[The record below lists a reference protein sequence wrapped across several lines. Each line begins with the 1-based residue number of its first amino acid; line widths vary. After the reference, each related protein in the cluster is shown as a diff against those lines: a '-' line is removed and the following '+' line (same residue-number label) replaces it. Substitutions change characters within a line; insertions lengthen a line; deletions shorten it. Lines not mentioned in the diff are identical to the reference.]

1 MRRAMDR
8 LQRNYKWPASLSAVA
23 LMLLSFLVI
32 LLPLYMAIR
41 MIIGKFN
48 FAIGHLSAVLT
59 SMEHFVH
66 RYEEQY
72 GIDLITRENISSFT
86 GWLANALPSLLGA
99 TFQTLTATAIMYF
112 VLYFLLTQQTLV
124 DRILYRL
131 APFERESTGRLQDQV
146 NALVFSNA
154 VGIPLIALLQAVVA
168 LIGYWIIGV
177 QEPLF
182 WFVVTFFTAMLPI
195 IGAAFA
201 YVPLSILSF
210 ADGHT
215 TQGIIL
221 LLFGLLVIGTVDNF
235 FRLWLQKKIGDV
247 HPLITVFGVII
258 GIDLFGFIGLIFGP
272 ILISLFVLLLTLY
285 SKEFMTVRE
294 NDR

>member
-1 MRRAMDR
+1 
-8 LQRNYKWPASLSAVA
+8 
-23 LMLLSFLVI
+23 
-32 LLPLYMAIR
+32 
-41 MIIGKFN
+41 
-48 FAIGHLSAVLT
+48 
-59 SMEHFVH
+59 
-66 RYEEQY
+66 
-72 GIDLITRENISSFT
+72 
-86 GWLANALPSLLGA
+86 
-99 TFQTLTATAIMYF
+99 MYF
-112 VLYFLLTQQTLV
+112 FLYFLLTQQTLV